1 MAMAKGGTVLVGA
14 VAATAG
20 PPLDS
25 ARGRAEAA
33 AKHVLGMGGE
43 ASSVVRVNPSEAS
56 AISAMVA
63 ENGVTMMVTGWRRA
77 ALAADMVLGGQRIDL
92 VALADVPVLAV
103 LAVRAPFERVV
114 LALDREDVS
123 QNLAERDLAIG
134 VTIVAAAAVRGRVV
148 VVIPDGADPDVV
160 AKLEAGGAEVL
171 QDPRPRREAV
181 AAIARAD
188 DLVLVPSRPG
198 RSPLHRDAGAIATLP
213 VGCSVAVPTR
223 PHTGAG
229 LVTGTTTLV
238 GSRRTA

>member
-1 MAMAKGGTVLVGA
+1 
-14 VAATAG
+14 
-20 PPLDS
+20 
-25 ARGRAEAA
+25 
-33 AKHVLGMGGE
+33 MGGE

-103 LAVRAPFERVV
+103 WPLAGTFERVV
-114 LALDREDVS
+114 LALDAEDVS

-134 VTIVAAAAVRGRVV
+134 VTIVAGCRRTGPGRGRRSRGRRSGRRGKARRRVGPRSSR
-148 VVIPDGADPDVV
+148 IA
-160 AKLEAGGAEVL
+160 
-171 QDPRPRREAV
+171 RPRRDAV
-181 AAIARAD
+181 AAVAAAS

-198 RSPLHRDAGAIATLP
+198 RSPLHRDAGAIAALP

-223 PHTGAG
+223 PHAGAG